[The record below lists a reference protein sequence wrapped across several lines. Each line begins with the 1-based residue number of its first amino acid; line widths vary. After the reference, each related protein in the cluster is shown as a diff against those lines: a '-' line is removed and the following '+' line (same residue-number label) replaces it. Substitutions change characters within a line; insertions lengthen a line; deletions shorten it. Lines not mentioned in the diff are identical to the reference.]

1 MQLLLA
7 CQVLVSFYAS
17 NPVHEPAHQSFVLTI
32 LRFRKS
38 PSELVLDKVP
48 ELMETDLQASCV
60 LIVLFSCLRDDLTIA
75 VASKRLDAAGPK
87 SLKVENSCSVVPVR
101 NEFGNGSIVNGM

>member
-7 CQVLVSFYAS
+7 CQVLVSFCAS
-17 NPVHEPAHQSFVLTI
+17 HPVHEPAHQSFFFTI
-32 LRFRKS
+32 LIFCKS

-60 LIVLFSCLRDDLTIA
+60 LIVLFSCLRDDLSIA

-87 SLKVENSCSVVPVR
+87 SLEVENSCIVVPVR
-101 NEFGNGSIVNGM
+101 NEFGNGSIINGM

>member
-7 CQVLVSFYAS
+7 CQVLVSFCAS
-17 NPVHEPAHQSFVLTI
+17 NPVHEPAHQSFFFTI
-32 LRFRKS
+32 LIFCKS

-48 ELMETDLQASCV
+48 ELMKTDLQASCV
-60 LIVLFSCLRDDLTIA
+60 LIVLFSCLRDDLSIA

-87 SLKVENSCSVVPVR
+87 SLVVENSCSVASVR
-101 NEFGNGSIVNGM
+101 NEFGNGSIINGM